1 MIQLTLAMI
10 QLTNS
15 SFGVKATFTQEF
27 VCETQATGITYILF

>member
-15 SFGVKATFTQEF
+15 SFEVKAIFTQES
-27 VCETQATGITYILF
+27 VCETQATGTPYILF